1 MIGIMSKLFYN
12 LIHYYTIIFH
22 RKAIPRFICKLQS
35 GQRRAIASARKSTN
49 QNNLHHCKFGRCEL
63 DSHADTIVAGSN
75 CVVLSFTG
83 KECDVSPFTDDYD
96 SISNVPIVHAATA
109 WQSSSRGQTYIL
121 VLNEALWMG
130 DTMDHTLIN
139 PNQLRHYGTKVR
151 DDPTSNHP
159 LSIITESNEF
169 CMGLQMA
176 GTICYAET
184 HSPTAQELENCP
196 SHPIILRI

>member
-1 MIGIMSKLFYN
+1 
-12 LIHYYTIIFH
+12 
-22 RKAIPRFICKLQS
+22 
-35 GQRRAIASARKSTN
+35 
-49 QNNLHHCKFGRCEL
+49 
-63 DSHADTIVAGSN
+63 
-75 CVVLSFTG
+75 
-83 KECDVSPFTDDYD
+83 
-96 SISNVPIVHAATA
+96 
-109 WQSSSRGQTYIL
+109 
-121 VLNEALWMG
+121 MG

-196 SHPIILRI
+196 HIQLSSEFSWNPHKVRFPSCKRSLEEVMGGLRTVSTLSVLEEYAEEEYNCIFSLDKLTRRISGMTTVSPGTSILMPKRCRQHRCTSHEHIQ